1 MEKMIYEKPV
11 LEVEIFQLDAE
22 IAGSCVQGAGHS
34 DFTCLKGQGETPLFS
49 TDMNCDV
56 DANDPST
63 CYHIAAQAVGLFA
76 S

>member
-34 DFTCLKGQGETPLFS
+34 DVSCVKIDSDSPLF
-49 TDMNCDV
+49 TEGCVADINKGD
-56 DANDPST
+56 T
-63 CYHIAAQAVGLFA
+63 CYHLAAGGFFA